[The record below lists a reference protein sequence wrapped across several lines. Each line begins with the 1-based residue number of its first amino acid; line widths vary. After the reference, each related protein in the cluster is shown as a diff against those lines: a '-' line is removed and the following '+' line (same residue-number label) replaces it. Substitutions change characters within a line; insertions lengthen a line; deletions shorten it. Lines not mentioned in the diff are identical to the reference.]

1 MPLNA
6 RQIDGVKSLLRRA
19 AELIA
24 DAQNMAD
31 AAGYRP
37 VVIRLN
43 TLRRNM
49 ANEIV
54 DLGRSGVQQM
64 LSVDQLRI
72 LQARLRFAQDQI
84 EEANKFLGGV

>member
-6 RQIDGVKSLLRRA
+6 RQIDAVTSLLRRA

-31 AAGYRP
+31 AAGDIAP
-37 VVIRLN
+37 AVIRLN

-49 ANEIV
+49 ANEIA
-54 DLGRSGVQQM
+54 DLGRTGA
-64 LSVDQLRI
+64 
-72 LQARLRFAQDQI
+72 QAHAQR
-84 EEANKFLGGV
+84 